1 MVGNR
6 CKGEGS
12 SKINALGGAK
22 IMFKKLGS
30 APALLVLVALVVSL
44 VPAGF
49 AFADDATLTVTA
61 QYRQDTPVTLD
72 ISSGSEISSLD
83 PAILSDA
90 VSIVPVE
97 NLFLGL
103 TDYDPITSAVVPE
116 LASSWDISEDGT
128 VWTFTLRDDINWM
141 QYDPASG
148 EAAVIRPVVG
158 ADFVFGIKRAC
169 DPRLGGYYGTVAA
182 NVIAGC
188 DVVNLTPDEE
198 VTDDLVF
205 GDTTKVSAP
214 DDTTVVIELQFPAGY
229 FFSMTPMWMIRP
241 LAQEALEEYGD
252 EWTAPGNIITNGP
265 YFLVENVRGVRRSFT
280 RNDALPADFGYGGNI
295 DDITYTVIE
304 DGGTAFALYQD
315 NQLDASGVPAAELQ
329 RVLEDPEYADQL
341 VQIFD
346 LAVFYFGFT
355 HDKAPFDNVNARRA
369 FSAIIDRQAFVEQ
382 IQQGR
387 GVPMIHFTPPG
398 MAHAPPINEVGVGF
412 NPEYANEQMAEAG
425 YPNCEGFP
433 NVDIITY
440 TGAGTW
446 AEFWAA
452 GAEEFLGCDPA
463 LLNVEQLEF
472 SVLLEIIDPDTP
484 VQDRPNAWT
493 LGWGPDYGDANNWVN
508 DVLSCQGDNAF
519 IRPCTEV
526 DDLIEEAARESDPA
540 RRDELYAEI
549 EEAFFGEEG
558 EFPIAPIFLRSG
570 YSLFKSW
577 YEGPFETDGLFGGA
591 HWDSR
596 SVDMAAK
603 LAARG

>member
-1 MVGNR
+1 
-6 CKGEGS
+6 
-12 SKINALGGAK
+12 
-22 IMFKKLGS
+22 MFKKLRTV
-30 APALLVLVALVVSL
+30 PALLVLVALVVSL

-49 AFADDATLTVTA
+49 AFADDASVTLTA
-61 QYRQDTPVTLD
+61 QYRQDVEVSVDL
-72 ISSGSEISSLD
+72 SSGSEISSLD

-116 LASSWDISEDGT
+116 LATSWEVSEDGT
-128 VWTFTLRDDINWM
+128 TWTFTLRDDVNWM
-141 QYDPASG
+141 QYDPATG
-148 EAAVIRPVVG
+148 TAAELRPVVG

-205 GDTTKVSAP
+205 GDTTQVSAP
-214 DDTTVVIELQFPAGY
+214 DDTTVIIELQFPAGY
-229 FFSMTPMWMIRP
+229 FFSMTPMWMLRP
-241 LAQEALEEYGD
+241 LAQEALDEYGD
-252 EWTAPGNIITNGP
+252 DWTAPGNIVTNGP
-265 YFLVENVRGVRRSFT
+265 YFLEENVRGVRRTFV
-280 RNDALPADFGYGGNI
+280 RNDALAPELFSGTGNI
-295 DDITYTVIE
+295 DHITYTVIE

-329 RVLEDPEYADQL
+329 AVLEDPNYADQL
-341 VQIFD
+341 KQIFD

-382 IQQGR
+382 VQQGR

-412 NPEYANEQMAEAG
+412 NPEYANEQLAEAG
-425 YPNCEGFP
+425 FPNCEGFP

-452 GAEEFLGCDPA
+452 GAEEHLGCDPA
-463 LLNVEQLEF
+463 LFNIEQLEF
-472 SVLLEIIDPDTP
+472 SVLLEIVDADTP

-570 YSLFKSW
+570 YTLFKPW
-577 YEGPFETDGLFGGA
+577 YTGAFETDGLFGGA
-591 HWDSR
+591 HWGQK

-603 LAARG
+603 LAARGE

>member
-1 MVGNR
+1 
-6 CKGEGS
+6 
-12 SKINALGGAK
+12 
-22 IMFKKLGS
+22 MFKKLRTV
-30 APALLVLVALVVSL
+30 PALLVLVALVVSL

-49 AFADDATLTVTA
+49 AFADDASVTLTA
-61 QYRQDTPVTLD
+61 QYRQDVEVSVDL
-72 ISSGSEISSLD
+72 SSGSEISSLD

-116 LASSWDISEDGT
+116 LATSWEVSEDGT
-128 VWTFTLRDDINWM
+128 TWTFTLRDDVNWM
-141 QYDPASG
+141 QYDPATG
-148 EAAVIRPVVG
+148 TAAELRPVVG

-182 NVIAGC
+182 IVIAGC

-205 GDTTKVSAP
+205 GDTTQVSSP
-214 DDTTVVIELQFPAGY
+214 DDTTVIIELQFPAGY
-229 FFSMTPMWMIRP
+229 FFSMTPMWMLRP
-241 LAQEALEEYGD
+241 LAQEVLDEYGD
-252 EWTAPGNIITNGP
+252 DWTAAGNIATNGP
-265 YFLVENVRGVRRSFT
+265 YFLEENVRGVRRTFV
-280 RNDALPADFGYGGNI
+280 RNDALAPELFSGEGNI
-295 DDITYTVIE
+295 EHITYTVIE

-315 NQLDASGVPAAELQ
+315 NQLDAAGVPSAELQ
-329 RVLEDPEYADQL
+329 SVLEDPEYADQL
-341 VQIFD
+341 RQIFD

-412 NPEYANEQMAEAG
+412 NPEYANEQLAEAG

-452 GAEEFLGCDPA
+452 GAEEHLGCDPA
-463 LLNVEQLEF
+463 LFNIEQLEF
-472 SVLLEIIDPDTP
+472 SVLLEIVDADTP

-558 EFPIAPIFLRSG
+558 EFPIAPIFLRSA
-570 YSLFKSW
+570 YLLYKTW
-577 YEGPFETDGLFGGA
+577 YTGPHETDGLFGGS
-591 HWDSR
+591 HWGADSI
-596 SVDMAAK
+596 DMAAK
-603 LAARG
+603 LAARGE